1 VALSSAAIRGDPD
14 RKDACEID
22 ADLVELMRS
31 PPVTG
36 SLMPAAETA
45 AARANYGMI
54 HGMIPPPEPINRVRA
69 NEATPRQNICL

>member
-54 HGMIPPPEPINRVRA
+54 PPPEPINRVRA